1 MLDKLLMEHP
11 RDIGESY
18 GEHAGHALF
27 IGIKLMTA
35 GLACL
40 VHAVLPGLFVR
51 TASAAVPGRSGSDD
65 PAHRTRGS
73 LIARPPEGTSQ
84 PPVFSPSA
92 VSPLTMIE
100 KSSNRY

>member
-18 GEHAGHALF
+18 GEHAGHALY
-27 IGIKLMTA
+27 IGTKLLAA

-51 TASAAVPGRSGSDD
+51 TASAAVEDVQDLMTQR
-65 PAHRTRGS
+65 A
-73 LIARPPEGTSQ
+73 APERLDRQT
-84 PPVFSPSA
+84 A
-92 VSPLTMIE
+92 
-100 KSSNRY
+100 